1 MKKTIVLFIIA
12 ALVLVTVIFWFSSG
26 SVKMGLGELITIG
39 VVVLVVGFAIFFG
52 YQRLTS
58 LTKGE
63 PAEDEMTRKVMLKTS
78 SISYYI
84 SIYLWLAIMYFSDR
98 LHLETHTLIG
108 SGILGMAIVFALC
121 WLFFNFRGIRNE

>member
-1 MKKTIVLFIIA
+1 MKKTIVLFILV

-39 VVVLVVGFAIFFG
+39 VIVLVVGFAIFVG

-58 LTKGE
+58 LAKGE

-78 SISYYI
+78 SMSYYI

-98 LHLETHTLIG
+98 FKLESHTLIG
-108 SGILGMAIVFALC
+108 AGILGMAIVFGIC
-121 WLFFNFRGIRNE
+121 WMVYNFMGLRHE